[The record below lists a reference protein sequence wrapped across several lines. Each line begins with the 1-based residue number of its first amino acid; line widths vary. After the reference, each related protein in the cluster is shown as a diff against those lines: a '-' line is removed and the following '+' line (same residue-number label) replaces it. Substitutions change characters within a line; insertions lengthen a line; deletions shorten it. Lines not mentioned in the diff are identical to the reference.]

1 MPLKPL
7 DKAFNISYLN
17 HDAWTES
24 YIGTRKLVYE
34 VLPAKNNDLTEET
47 SALCQLA
54 VIGANH
60 MMEVA
65 LFGLIRPHIGSQLPN
80 CSITQK
86 QFDDAGYHKALT
98 NWIGPITGSPL
109 NLNAEPFLSTE
120 LLRKRRNDTIHKSS
134 AIATVEMARAA
145 LFSAVEGTKA
155 LYEHF
160 GKTLKYTPFLE
171 KYPVHQESMF
181 SAVQLP

>member
-7 DKAFNISYLN
+7 DKAFTISHLN

-24 YIGTRKLVYE
+24 YIGTRKLIYE
-34 VLPAKNNDLTEET
+34 VLPAKSNNLTEENT
-47 SALCQLA
+47 ALCQLA
-54 VIGANH
+54 VVGANH

-65 LFGLIRPHIGSQLPN
+65 LFGLIRPYIGSQLPDFT
-80 CSITQK
+80 ITQK
-86 QFDDAGYHKALT
+86 EFEKAAYHHALT
-98 NWIGPITGSPL
+98 NWISPITGSPL

-134 AIATVEMARAA
+134 AIATVEMAKAA
-145 LFSAVEGTKA
+145 LYSAVEGTKA

-160 GKTLKYTPFLE
+160 GKTFKYKPFLE
-171 KYPVHQESMF
+171 KYPVHLEPMF
-181 SAVQLP
+181 SVIQLP